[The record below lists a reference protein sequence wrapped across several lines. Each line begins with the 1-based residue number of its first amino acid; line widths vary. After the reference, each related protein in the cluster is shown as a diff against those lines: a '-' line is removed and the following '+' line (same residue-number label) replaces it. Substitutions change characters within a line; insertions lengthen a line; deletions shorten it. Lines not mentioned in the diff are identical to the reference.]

1 MRHLFRV
8 AALLLLASLST
19 MLIISLVGNC
29 SEAAYPDRFPPSD
42 DIRCHE
48 QEREIVDSVGVTH
61 RVSVEDILIE
71 ALGTEGGT
79 GYTFS
84 VYPRST
90 RVIAWIGE
98 DCSIIR
104 TEETWLPHGI
114 PERAQ
119 KWK

>member
-1 MRHLFRV
+1 MRHLLRI

-19 MLIISLVGNC
+19 VMIISLVGNC
-29 SEAAYPDRFPPSD
+29 SEAVYPDRFPPSD
-42 DIRCHE
+42 KIRCHQ

-61 RVSVEDILIE
+61 GVSVEDILVE
-71 ALGTEGGT
+71 ALGPEGGT
-79 GYTFS
+79 GYSFS
-84 VYPRST
+84 VYPGST

-98 DCSIIR
+98 DCTIIR

>member
-1 MRHLFRV
+1 MRHLLRI

-19 MLIISLVGNC
+19 IMIMSLVGNC
-29 SEAAYPDRFPPSD
+29 SEAVYPDRFPPSD
-42 DIRCHE
+42 EIRCHE

-61 RVSVEDILIE
+61 GVLVEDILVE

-90 RVIAWIGE
+90 RVIARIGE

-104 TEETWLPHGI
+104 TEGTWLPNGI

-119 KWK
+119 KWR